1 MVKSLKIMIVDDSSL
16 SQTRLTAVLESI
28 GHQVVMVAS
37 NGAEAVDAYEKVMP
51 DMVTMDITMP
61 GMDGIVATRRL
72 LGKHPAAK
80 IMMVTSHAER
90 EMLFQALG
98 AGAKGYI
105 LKPFQNDKL
114 REAIDRM
121 MQAQAPKA

>member
-1 MVKSLKIMIVDDSSL
+1 MVVDDSSL
-16 SQTRLTAVLESI
+16 SQTKLTAVLESI
-28 GHQVVMVAS
+28 GHTVVFCAS
-37 NGAEAVDAYEKVMP
+37 NGAEAIDAYANVMP
-51 DMVTMDITMP
+51 DLVTMDITMP
-61 GMDGIVATRRL
+61 EVDGIVATRRL
-72 LGKHPAAK
+72 LGKHPTAK

-114 REAIDRM
+114 REAIERM
-121 MQAQAPKA
+121 MQAAAPKS